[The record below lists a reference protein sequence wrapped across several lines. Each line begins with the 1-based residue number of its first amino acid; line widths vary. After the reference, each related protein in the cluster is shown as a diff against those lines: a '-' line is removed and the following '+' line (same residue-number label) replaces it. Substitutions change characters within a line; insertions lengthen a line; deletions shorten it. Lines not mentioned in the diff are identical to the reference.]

1 VAHGRALVETVD
13 GLRAASISA
22 ILSLKFPPIE
32 KKEHKTQATA
42 NANRPLSLSFESGFL
57 KTRQGAF
64 FLLCS
69 VQFTMDNSED
79 NAVRTFFEIYKL
91 RNRIR

>member
-32 KKEHKTQATA
+32 KKNTKHKI
-42 NANRPLSLSFESGFL
+42 
-57 KTRQGAF
+57 
-64 FLLCS
+64 
-69 VQFTMDNSED
+69 V
-79 NAVRTFFEIYKL
+79 KL
-91 RNRIR
+91 YNCC